1 MLKSNFSDSNFEAG
15 VDEVGRG
22 SLAGPI
28 TAAAVILP
36 KDYRNDELNDSKK
49 LSEKKRNELKSI
61 IEKDSIDF
69 AVFSIA
75 PSTIDKINILNSTFE
90 AMHGA
95 LCNLKTTPSFIIV
108 DGNKFKKFKNIDYK
122 CIVKGD
128 TKYQNIAA
136 ASILAKSYRD
146 LYMIDQHKRFPVFG
160 WDKNKGYGTKFHIIN
175 IEKHGITELHRK
187 SFLVKRSQT
196 KLEFKLWNLNYF
208 YWLHS

>member
-1 MLKSNFSDSNFEAG
+1 MLMSNFSDSNFEAG
-15 VDEVGRG
+15 VDEAGRG

-49 LSEKKRNELKSI
+49 LSEKKRNKLKSV

-75 PSTIDKINILNSTFE
+75 PSTIDKINILNSTIK

-95 LCNLKTTPSFIIV
+95 LNNLKIIPSFITV
-108 DGNKFKKFKNIDYK
+108 DGNKFKKFKNINHK
-122 CIVKGD
+122 CIIRGD

-146 LYMIDQHKRFPVFG
+146 LYMIDQHRKFPVFG
-160 WDKNKGYGTKFHIIN
+160 WDKNKGYGTKFHFIN
-175 IEKHGITELHRK
+175 IDKHGMTELHRK
-187 SFLVKRSQT
+187 SFLIKRSQT
-196 KLEFKLWNLNYF
+196 KLEL
-208 YWLHS
+208 

>member
-15 VDEVGRG
+15 VDEAGRG

-49 LSEKKRNELKSI
+49 LSEKKRNKLKSV

-75 PSTIDKINILNSTFE
+75 PSTIDKINILNSTIK

-95 LCNLKTTPSFIIV
+95 LNNLKIVPSFISV
-108 DGNKFKKFKNIDYK
+108 DGNKFKKFKNINHK
-122 CIVKGD
+122 CIIRGD

-146 LYMIDQHKRFPVFG
+146 LYMIDQHRKFPVFG
-160 WDKNKGYGTKFHIIN
+160 WDKNKGYGTKFHFIN
-175 IEKHGITELHRK
+175 IDKHGMTELHRK
-187 SFLVKRSQT
+187 SFLIKRSQT
-196 KLEFKLWNLNYF
+196 KLEL
-208 YWLHS
+208 